1 MYRLQDPADRK
12 DHLCHIDEL
21 YEYRMPV
28 GLTDSDDVVHVI
40 ALDQFQVIVHWHSIV
55 DSDHTEGSREEQV
68 TVGPGFDS

>member
-12 DHLCHIDEL
+12 EHLCHIDEL
-21 YEYRMPV
+21 YEYRT

-55 DSDHTEGSREEQV
+55 DHTEGSREEQV